1 MDEPRTLP
9 GFSLLETVFLAISCG
24 RFVNRVEDRVALGD
38 RTGFAIELSSHPGKF
53 VQLLACPRFKIHA
66 VFPFFSTFPV
76 RLLLLLVLL
85 VFNLV

>member
-1 MDEPRTLP
+1 VDEPRTSR

-38 RTGFAIELSSHPGKF
+38 RTGFAIELSSRPEKF
-53 VQLLACPRFKIHA
+53 VQLLARPRLKIYA
-66 VFPFFSTFPV
+66 VFPYFSTFPV
-76 RLLLLLVLL
+76 CLLLLLVLL